1 VPVVYLLHPY
11 ICEGCFDDVP
21 LTELQYLKAIDDGG
35 RLLCEQCLAK
45 KLTDGVKP
53 NTKGREH
60 SRESTQRRGGSTAGV
75 SRTTPAPPRPKR
87 KRTP

>member
-1 VPVVYLLHPY
+1 MAEAVLLHPY

-21 LTELQYLKAIDDGG
+21 LTELQYLKAIDDAG
-35 RLLCEQCLAK
+35 RLLCEVCLEK

-60 SRESTQRRGGSTAGV
+60 SRESTQRRGGGTPGATRTASG
-75 SRTTPAPPRPKR
+75 PPRPKR
-87 KRTP
+87 RKTP